1 MPDSP
6 KAEEP
11 RTDADATE
19 ATPDPAAHADEL
31 KDRFRAALDRKR
43 GEAKARSSQGHGA
56 ASPKV
61 GEAHRKAGGKRT
73 FRRKSG

>member
-19 ATPDPAAHADEL
+19 ATPDPAA
-31 KDRFRAALDRKR
+31 
-43 GEAKARSSQGHGA
+43 
-56 ASPKV
+56 
-61 GEAHRKAGGKRT
+61 
-73 FRRKSG
+73 